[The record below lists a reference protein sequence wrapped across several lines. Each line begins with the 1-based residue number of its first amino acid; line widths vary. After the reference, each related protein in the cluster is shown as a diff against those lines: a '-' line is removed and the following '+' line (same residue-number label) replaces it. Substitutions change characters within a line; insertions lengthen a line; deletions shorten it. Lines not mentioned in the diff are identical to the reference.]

1 MQPNPMQPQIQRTRE
16 MTYDAGLRA
25 FFQRV
30 YSTMSG
36 GLVITALVALAVA
49 NTPALFEF
57 FLGNPT
63 MRLVVMLSPLAFIF
77 FGFTPNRMMRMSA
90 GQAAGLFYAFSALL
104 GISMSSIFL
113 AYTGESVARV
123 FFITAA
129 MFAGMSIFG
138 YTTKRDLSGM
148 GSLMI
153 MGAWGLLVAMIVGM
167 FFHSST
173 LQFVISVLGVV
184 IYTGLVGWETQMLK
198 QTYSAGSSHEAN
210 AKMAIIGALGLYMDF
225 IMIFQFLMRLMGSS
239 RS

>member
-1 MQPNPMQPQIQRTRE
+1 MQPNPMQPQVQRTRDI
-16 MTYDAGLRA
+16 TYDVGLRA

-30 YSTMSG
+30 YSTMST
-36 GLVITALVALAVA
+36 GLVITALVAFAVA
-49 NTPALFEF
+49 NTPALYEF

-63 MRLVVMLSPLAFIF
+63 MRLIVMLSPLAFIF
-77 FGFTPNRMMRMSA
+77 FGFTPNRIMRMSV

-104 GISMSSIFL
+104 GISMASIFL
-113 AYTGESVARV
+113 AYTGESIARV
-123 FFITAA
+123 FFITSA

-148 GSLMI
+148 GSLMM
-153 MGAWGLLVAMIVGM
+153 MGAWGLLVAMIVGI
-167 FFHSST
+167 FFQSNA
-173 LQFVISVLGVV
+173 LQFAISVIGVIV
-184 IYTGLVGWETQMLK
+184 YTGLVGWETHMLK

-210 AKMAIIGALGLYMDF
+210 SKMAIVGALGLYMDF